1 MDAPMMTPPCPD
13 NWQSCDFCG
22 AGPNE
27 TCRNPDVNAARP
39 LNGTEGCDPGQH
51 GAAPLPKPF
60 APVATFTNAVS
71 AFMEAVPSVADGSAP
86 RIIGLTGFKRTG
98 KDTAAEVIAKM
109 LGYDRVQ
116 FAGPLKEM
124 LRTLLRYQGVS
135 EAGIEACVEGDLKEA
150 PAPVLGGKTPRLAM
164 QTLGTEWG
172 RQTLSDTIWVDTALG
187 RAGDAENG
195 ALITDVR
202 FLNEAEAVKAAGG
215 VIIRIERAEV
225 GLKSDH
231 PSEVEI
237 PQIEADF
244 VLRNDTNRASFQ
256 DEVAAFA
263 WRHFLSKSS

>member
-1 MDAPMMTPPCPD
+1 MVRPPMTPPCPD

-27 TCRNPDVNAARP
+27 TCRNPDVNGTPHIDTGSATDSSEPSTPAA
-39 LNGTEGCDPGQH
+39 
-51 GAAPLPKPF
+51 A
-60 APVATFTNAVS
+60 
-71 AFMEAVPSVADGSAP
+71 MEALPPVADGSAP
-86 RIIGLTGFKRTG
+86 RIIGLTGFKRSG
-98 KDTAAEVIAKM
+98 KDTTAEVIAKM
-109 LGYDRVQ
+109 LGYERIQ

-124 LRTLLRYQGVS
+124 LRTLLRYRGVS

-172 RQTLSDTIWVDTALG
+172 RQTLSDTVWVDTALN
-187 RAGDAENG
+187 RAREAENG

-202 FLNEAEAVKAAGG
+202 FRNEAEAIKAAGG

-256 DEVAAFA
+256 DEVAAFT